1 MAYKFQFGDA
11 VMSGA
16 LEQEHGITV
25 EAGGLTVTAGTSA
38 LQATTATTVSAS
50 TSLSGDSL
58 TLGSYGIATAGVA
71 TIASMGGDWTNASR
85 TIADLGTVT
94 TATSITATDLI
105 GTNID
110 GIIGAGTA
118 RAGTFAALAGTSL
131 SVGDG
136 NITNVGDI
144 NCDSVSVDDSAA
156 GLDIS
161 FAGSSTGNNKLSL
174 TDNLADALNITEAA
188 NSYIKF
194 TTTDASELIT
204 FGQNSTFASTTI
216 ADLGTVSA
224 ATSITATDLVGT
236 NIDGILGADTARA
249 ATVTTL
255 SGSGTLQAVG
265 ATTLGSTLNVTGAA
279 TFASSVT
286 AGTSFII
293 GSADLDEADMEKLD
307 GITNGTVAA
316 SKAVIADSNL
326 DFSGY
331 RDISGSGT
339 FQAVGNAF
347 LGGTL
352 SVSGNQT
359 SAGNIIPD
367 SDSARDLGSNGVRWA
382 NIYVDSITGATVA
395 LTVESRAGGQTISSA
410 TGFALV
416 TAGDGAIVTLPA
428 ASAGKELTVKLSSSI
443 GDVILTAGAGDLVEG
458 AANIRLESTGSAVKL
473 TAYDGQS
480 WFVS

>member
-156 GLDIS
+156 GLNIS
-161 FAGSSTGNNKLSL
+161 FAASSTGNNLISL
-174 TDNLADALNITEAA
+174 TDNLADALNIKEAG

-194 TTTDASELIT
+194 ATTDASELIT
-204 FGQNSTFASTTI
+204 FGQSCTFVGQTI
-216 ADLGTVSA
+216 NNLGTVSA

-236 NIDGILGADTARA
+236 NIDGIIGAGTARA
-249 ATVTTL
+249 GNFAALDAT
-255 SGSGTLQAVG
+255 G
-265 ATTLGSTLNVTGAA
+265 ATTLNGAVTLGDATADDLTFNGYAASNLVPKTDSTYDL
-279 TFASSVT
+279 
-286 AGTSFII
+286 GTS
-293 GSADLDEADMEKLD
+293 AK
-307 GITNGTVAA
+307 
-316 SKAVIADSNL
+316 
-326 DFSGY
+326 
-331 RDISGSGT
+331 R
-339 FQAVGNAF
+339 FQ
-347 LGGTL
+347 T
-352 SVSGNQT
+352 
-359 SAGNIIPD
+359 
-367 SDSARDLGSNGVRWA
+367 
-382 NIYVDSITGATVA
+382 IYVDSIVGANVA
-395 LTVESRAGGQTISSA
+395 FDVESRAAGTTISAA
-410 TGFALV
+410 TDFALITSANGGV
-416 TAGDGAIVTLPA
+416 ITLPSPTAGKSLY
-428 ASAGKELTVKLSSSI
+428 VKLSSSV
-443 GDVILTAGAGDLVEG
+443 GDAVLTAAANTLVENS
-458 AANIRLESTGSAVKL
+458 ASIRLESTGSAVML
-473 TAYDGQS
+473 IAYDSQS
-480 WFVS
+480 WFVL

>member
-25 EAGGLTVTAGTSA
+25 EAGGLTVTAGGLTVTAGGLNLDAGGADFNATGLTNVGAVSGVTSY
-38 LQATTATTVSAS
+38 SGS
-50 TSLSGDSL
+50 TSISADSL

-71 TIASMGGDWTNASR
+71 TIASMGGNWTNASR
-85 TIADLGTVT
+85 TVADLGVITTVD
-94 TATSITATDLI
+94 ING
-105 GTNID
+105 GTID
-110 GIIGAGTA
+110 GATIGGASAG
-118 RAGTFAALAGTSL
+118 AGTFAALVGTSL
-131 SVGDG
+131 SVSDG

-216 ADLGTVSA
+216 ADLGTVTT
-224 ATSITATDLVGT
+224 ATSITATDLIGT
-236 NIDGILGADTARA
+236 NIDGIIGAGTARA
-249 ATVTTL
+249 GSFTTIDAT
-255 SGSGTLQAVG
+255 G
-265 ATTLGSTLNVTGAA
+265 ATTLNGAVTLGDA
-279 TFASSVT
+279 T
-286 AGTSFII
+286 
-293 GSADLDEADMEKLD
+293 ADDL
-307 GITNGTVAA
+307 TFNGYAA
-316 SKAVIADSNL
+316 SNL
-326 DFSGY
+326 VPK
-331 RDISGSGT
+331 T
-339 FQAVGNAF
+339 
-347 LGGTL
+347 
-352 SVSGNQT
+352 
-359 SAGNIIPD
+359 
-367 SDSARDLGSNGVRWA
+367 DSAYDLGTTGNRWA
-382 NIYVDSITGATVA
+382 NLYVDSITGATVA

-416 TAGDGAIVTLPA
+416 TAGNGVTVTLPA

-443 GDVILTAGAGDLVEG
+443 GDVILAAGSGDLVEG

>member
-1 MAYKFQFGDA
+1 
-11 VMSGA
+11 
-16 LEQEHGITV
+16 
-25 EAGGLTVTAGTSA
+25 
-38 LQATTATTVSAS
+38 
-50 TSLSGDSL
+50 
-58 TLGSYGIATAGVA
+58 
-71 TIASMGGDWTNASR
+71 
-85 TIADLGTVT
+85 
-94 TATSITATDLI
+94 
-105 GTNID
+105 
-110 GIIGAGTA
+110 
-118 RAGTFAALAGTSL
+118 
-131 SVGDG
+131 
-136 NITNVGDI
+136 
-144 NCDSVSVDDSAA
+144 
-156 GLDIS
+156 
-161 FAGSSTGNNKLSL
+161 
-174 TDNLADALNITEAA
+174 
-188 NSYIKF
+188 
-194 TTTDASELIT
+194 
-204 FGQNSTFASTTI
+204 
-216 ADLGTVSA
+216 
-224 ATSITATDLVGT
+224 
-236 NIDGILGADTARA
+236 
-249 ATVTTL
+249 
-255 SGSGTLQAVG
+255 
-265 ATTLGSTLNVTGAA
+265 
-279 TFASSVT
+279 VT

-382 NIYVDSITGATVA
+382 NLFVDSITGATVA
-395 LTVESRAGGQTISSA
+395 LTVESRVGGQTISSA

-443 GDVILTAGAGDLVEG
+443 GDVILTAGGGDLVEG